1 MSLRDIYGNNND
13 TPVVLNTEPLGNGSG
28 LGDFH
33 TINPE
38 EREPNNMPKI
48 IGGVAVALMI
58 GAASGYLYLATGSSS
73 AVPAV
78 KPITTAQNIPPA
90 PANPTPAADTSTTTD
105 NSAMT
110 TPAAAPAAPV
120 AAPAPVKT
128 AEIKPVESKPVKT
141 KIAKAETSSSDLGAA
156 NARMAADA
164 NAPATPAAQSSV
176 MAPTQTA
183 AVPEPVSPTAPSSSV
198 ASNAQPTAPEAAQP
212 AQQPVE
218 QAQPQVPAQGN
229 ETGAAAPAAAQPAP
243 AQPQQ

>member
-1 MSLRDIYGNNND
+1 MSLRDIYGNNDD
-13 TPVVLNTEPLGNGSG
+13 TPVVLNTQPLGNGSG

-141 KIAKAETSSSDLGAA
+141 KVAKADTSSSDLGAA

-164 NAPATPAAQSSV
+164 NAPAAPVQQQAAV
-176 MAPTQTA
+176 
-183 AVPEPVSPTAPSSSV
+183 VPEPVSPTAPSSSV

-212 AQQPVE
+212 AQPVE